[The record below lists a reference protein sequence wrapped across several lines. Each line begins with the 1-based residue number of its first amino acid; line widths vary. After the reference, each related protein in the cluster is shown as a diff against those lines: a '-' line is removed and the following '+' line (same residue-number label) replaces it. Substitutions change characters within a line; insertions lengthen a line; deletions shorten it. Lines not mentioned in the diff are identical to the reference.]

1 MALDGLRSMHPAN
14 MWPDEFSDA
23 TILTKS
29 ECFERL
35 SQVSLGRI
43 ATSIDALPVIL
54 PVHFV
59 LSDESVLFPTVTG
72 SKLDAATTGTVIAFQ
87 ADAHDFLSGDFWS
100 VLLQGIA
107 SSVGDGPEHAQ
118 GKVVPLEPRPDLQRN
133 RHMVRIESTIVSGRT
148 FRIAGEGP
156 SVELP
161 DSPPL

>member
-1 MALDGLRSMHPAN
+1 MWAN
-14 MWPDEFSDA
+14 EFSAA
-23 TILTKS
+23 TALTES

-43 ATSIDALPVIL
+43 AVSIDALPVIL

-72 SKLDAATTGTVIAFQ
+72 SKFDAATTGTVIAFQ
-87 ADAHDFLSGDFWS
+87 ADAQETLGGDYWS

-107 SSVGDGPEHAQ
+107 SSVGDVPGDAQ
-118 GKVVPLEPRPDLQRN
+118 ERAIPLEPRPDLHRKL
-133 RHMVRIESTIVSGRT
+133 HMVRIEATIVSGRS

-156 SVELP
+156 SIELP
-161 DSPPL
+161 DAPPL

>member
-1 MALDGLRSMHPAN
+1 
-14 MWPDEFSDA
+14 MWENEFSDT

-43 ATSIDALPVIL
+43 AISIDALPVIL

-72 SKLDAATTGTVIAFQ
+72 SILDSATTGTVVAFQ
-87 ADAHDFLSGDFWS
+87 ADAQESLSGDFWS

-107 SSVGDGPEHAQ
+107 LSVSDGPGDTKEPGHTQ
-118 GKVVPLEPRPDLQRN
+118 GRAIPLESRPDLQRKL
-133 RHMVRIESTIVSGRT
+133 HMVRIEATIVSGRM
-148 FRIAGEGP
+148 FRVAGEGP